1 MDKQGWVFSRKKIL
15 KITTSDLIS
24 GGFLVMKYHCVA
36 AAASGDG
43 ARRRRRPPPN
53 DEHPRLGT
61 AFRRGDD
68 VGNGF
73 QSQGIWHMHD

>member
-24 GGFLVMKYHCVA
+24 GMFLAMKYHCVA
-36 AAASGDG
+36 AAAVG
-43 ARRRRRPPPN
+43 RRLTGRRQPPPN